1 MVLPPGTKLELCE
14 SMRLQKTAVTFASFL
29 AITGWLFSAGI
40 AKSLVQMNAHPARPA
55 ERTEAPGFSGA
66 GKAALSSQLSNA
78 VIRGGTPGVVALVVS
93 RDSVLYEGAAGK
105 LDFTHDIGMP
115 VNAIFSIAS
124 MTKPVT
130 SVAIMMLFE
139 EGQFK
144 LDDPVSKFLPG
155 FDNLQVI
162 TKFNEKDATYETRP
176 AKRPMTI
183 RHLLTHTSGIGY
195 GFANPIE
202 FRLTEATKKDEW
214 ELPLLNDPGD
224 KWNYGPS
231 TALLGKIVEKITGES
246 LEACFQKRIFQPLG
260 MADTSYAVPAG
271 KRSRVATKYNRING
285 LLQAQPARKIPSTPT
300 PPFHGDGGLYSTA
313 QDYGKFMQMLLNGGH
328 LGPARILS
336 ESSVKLMGE
345 NNIGSIFVELQPDAD
360 NQLTKPFPLGAG
372 HDKFGLG
379 FQIASGDPQYARFRS
394 PGSISWAGLFN
405 TEFWIDPVK
414 HIGGVMMM
422 QVLPFYD
429 DGALRTLRDFEELVY
444 QNLR

>member
-1 MVLPPGTKLELCE
+1 
-14 SMRLQKTAVTFASFL
+14 MRLHRTAPTFASFL

-40 AKSLVQMNAHPARPA
+40 AKSLVQTNAHPARPD

-66 GKAALSSQLSNA
+66 GKAALLSQLSNA
-78 VIRGGTPGVVALVVS
+78 VIRGDTPGVVALVVG
-93 RDSVLYEGAAGK
+93 RDGVLYEGAAGK
-105 LDFTHDIGMP
+105 LDFTHGIVMP
-115 VNAIFSIAS
+115 VNAIFAIAS

-139 EGQFK
+139 EGKLK

-202 FRLTEATKKDEW
+202 YRLTEATKKDEW

-224 KWNYGPS
+224 KWNYGPN

-246 LEACFQKRIFQPLG
+246 LETCFQKRIFQPLG
-260 MADTSYAVPAG
+260 MADTSYAVLAA
-271 KRSRVATKYNRING
+271 KQSRVATKYTRIYG
-285 LLQAQPARKIPSTPT
+285 LLQAQPTRKIPSTPT

-336 ESSVKLMGE
+336 ESSVKMMGE
-345 NNIGSIFVELQPDAD
+345 NNIGSIFVELQPGAD
-360 NQLTKPFPLGAG
+360 SQLTKPFPLGAD

-444 QNLR
+444 HNLR